1 MPTVRLVASDL
12 DGTLLGPGA
21 VLTDRTRAALAAA
34 DAAGIVVVAATGR
47 PATTASERLAGAP
60 TVRYLVCENGA
71 VLYDRHEAAVIA
83 RHPMDD
89 RAVPAVVEAVR
100 AGVPDAGFGWEA
112 PGGYGAEA
120 RFLTMSPPRDGVPDV
135 VVDRLG
141 PPYPTQVTK
150 VLVGHARLV
159 RDDLLAAVEPCLVDG
174 LVATASSVRFVEIA
188 GAGIDKAYGVA
199 RLCERLGVDRAEVA
213 ALGDHINDIALL
225 RWAGRSVAM
234 GDAHRGPGRGRR
246 DHRLQRR
253 GRRRRLAGG
262 PPGRG
267 ARRRRPESVPR
278 TGHAIAATVVRASRS
293 CCFAAGRSGHGYA
306 YRRSL
311 GACADRARIAATV
324 VRASRSCC
332 FAAGRSGHGYA
343 YRRSLSGDGGAGSH
357 VAG

>member
-1 MPTVRLVASDL
+1 LHRPATAAEHHPVPTVRLVASDL

-89 RAVPAVVEAVR
+89 RAVPAVIEAVR
-100 AGVPDAGFGWEA
+100 DGVPDAGFGWEA

-199 RLCERLGVDRAEVA
+199 RLCERLGVGRAEVA

-234 GDAHRGPGRGRR
+234 GDAHPRAR
-246 DHRLQRR
+246 D
-253 GRRRRLAGG
+253 
-262 PPGRG
+262 
-267 ARRRRPESVPR
+267 
-278 TGHAIAATVVRASRS
+278 
-293 CCFAAGRSGHGYA
+293 AAGETTGSSA
-306 YRRSL
+306 ED
-311 GACADRARIAATV
+311 GAAAWLE
-324 VRASRSCC
+324 ALL
-332 FAAGRSGHGYA
+332 AEAPA
-343 YRRSLSGDGGAGSH
+343 PPP
-357 VAG
+357 